1 MRWTVR
7 SEQSLYADQ
16 WLDLRLADVELPDG
30 RRLEHR
36 LIRMTASAGAVVLDE
51 KRRAL
56 LIWRHRFITGSWG
69 WEVPMGKVEAGESV
83 AEAAAREFEEET
95 GWRPGPLRHLMSVQ
109 PTPGLS
115 DSVHHVYRTDEA
127 SHIGEPVDSFE
138 SDRVA
143 WVPLTEVRSL
153 IRKGAVVSGTTL
165 AALLYV
171 VG

>member
-1 MRWTVR
+1 M
-7 SEQSLYADQ
+7 
-16 WLDLRLADVELPDG
+16 P
-30 RRLEHR
+30 
-36 LIRMTASAGAVVLDE
+36 
-51 KRRAL
+51 
-56 LIWRHRFITGSWG
+56 
-69 WEVPMGKVEAGESV
+69 
-83 AEAAAREFEEET
+83 
-95 GWRPGPLRHLMSVQ
+95 VQ

-127 SHIGEPVDSFE
+127 SHTGEPVDSFE

-153 IRKGAVVSGTTL
+153 IRNGEVVSGTTL